1 MGDTPFSVVDYDFI
15 INDIINNKSS
25 ISNNAQSLANFTT
38 TNNSNITNFNDLSGN
53 AMIKTKANI
62 KTAVFSGIQEGQNSD
77 ISLPVVVGQSGSD
90 TTGTEPL
97 SIDFKPLFS
106 NSKIKITVSVNCS
119 SNDTINAPRFR
130 IFRDS
135 AQIVLATPI
144 NAQPNNATPTFATAY
159 PNSNRGVN
167 ACDFVFIDTA
177 DNTTQRTYKVCVAIA
192 GADKYFIN
200 YSDSTSNTLYNGRF
214 ISTLTVEELYG

>member
-1 MGDTPFSVVDYDFI
+1 MGDTPFSVLDYDFI
-15 INDIINNKSS
+15 TNDIINNKTS
-25 ISNNAQSLANFTT
+25 ISNNAETLSAFTST
-38 TNNSNITNFNDLSGN
+38 INSNLSTFNDLSGN

-62 KTAVFSGIQEGQNSD
+62 KKAVFSGIQEGQNSD

-97 SIDFKPLFS
+97 SVDFTPLFS
-106 NSKIKITVSVNCS
+106 NSKIKITMSVNCS

-144 NAQPNNATPTFATAY
+144 NAQANNATPTFATAY
-159 PNSNRGVN
+159 PNSNRGVYGCN
-167 ACDFVFIDTA
+167 FVFIDTA
-177 DNTTQRTYKVCVAIA
+177 DNTTQRTYKLCVSIS

>member
-1 MGDTPFSVVDYDFI
+1 MGDTPFSVVDYDLL

-53 AMIKTKANI
+53 ANIKTKANI

-200 YSDSTSNTLYNGRF
+200 YSDSTSNTLFNGRF